1 MYSNILEVR
10 LMGKL
15 LYNKN
20 VLVARIDGLNHFS
33 WVCKERA
40 PLYLQITENLLGWL
54 QNRCVDSHRRNSRLL
69 KRALRL
75 SEKDDEEIVLE
86 VNAASITDTYWIKDE
101 ESPLTWEQVDFK
113 KAEFSSLA
121 LIGTYNYYVTAE
133 QAKTKKTPE
142 LTNTGSFE
150 KCWRVRDGE
159 WWIYKEGNTN
169 ELFSELFAYKLGK
182 ALGFNMAEYKLGSRY
197 IKPGTR
203 YILSRD
209 FTQGHKYN
217 FEPIVALVG
226 SKPQDYKR
234 TYKKIHEI
242 SSSAASD
249 YVSMLFMDALIYN
262 PDRHEYNFG
271 LLTNPDTG
279 EIIGLAPNFDN
290 NMALISEGYPPS
302 SKRQGDSLIQDFNE
316 LLDLGVQWDGYS
328 DYKVLPKVD
337 EHLIKS
343 IISEI
348 GLKVRERFIVE
359 FVMSSYRAIGWNKK
373 MTIEKIQKIVHAK
386 EYPHIIQSRNSNDN
400 GALQL
405 VKEDVFY
412 IPPAIEVIHEEQDAQ
427 VMIFSAAGATG
438 KSALAKYLAKSFK
451 CIYWDLSK
459 TSVGENSFY
468 GKLDKVLG
476 RKNVDEFQ
484 QQMENGTAAL
494 IIDAF
499 DEAEIRRGRE
509 DIKLFLDDIADFVV
523 DFKVPSMILLSRSE
537 NARFLNEYLA
547 EKGVSI
553 VHYQIGLIDE
563 ENGKVFV
570 EQLLKRKKR
579 IVTPVIK
586 KAIDQEFSSIT
597 AFLNN
602 DARAF
607 LGYAPVL
614 EALTELIYQERNTIN
629 LVQNLKNGDKADK
642 LFEKIM
648 RDLLCR
654 EQQKFTDQLKQE
666 WKTEHCQ
673 FNEWDKLYSID
684 EQIYDI
690 LNFACFN
697 ELLEDVFSRKIP
709 DSLRKDYEDAVN
721 RFLPSHP
728 FIRQQQNGEYSF
740 SGPAFRDFS
749 IVYGLLSDNDDIKA
763 MAIDVL
769 ERQDK
774 TSPLLAEFYS
784 AMIDTQTEDRPLDN
798 RVFPYIYDSCKA
810 AVRNKEST
818 GLIVNASG
826 DICYAVITTHAGAE
840 IKELQLKINCNS
852 NTDSGVPVLILP
864 SMENASILFP
874 GKVTIQG
881 IMHKGITSTEVSIE
895 NAYINADIVDFKTD
909 KILFVN
915 RNNTKTQIEADSQI
929 NVQSEVVISGATKD
943 TVRMYAPNVQKNY
956 KLRPYYFDGGA
967 SENSGLVTF
976 SHIIRIICVQFS
988 FGKSRTI
995 SVMEK
1000 LFLRDS
1006 SSNKAKIFHFLIDQ
1020 KCIITE
1026 GSDYT
1031 LSFSKMSELNI
1042 NWTPMAQN
1050 DTVMYEDAY
1059 ACYQK
1064 WLDRNK

>member
-1 MYSNILEVR
+1 MD
-10 LMGKL
+10 KL

-20 VLVARIDGLNHFS
+20 ILVARIDELNHFS

-101 ESPLTWEQVDFK
+101 ESPLTWEQVNFK

-121 LIGTYNYYVTAE
+121 LIGTYNYYFTAE

-142 LTNTGSFE
+142 LTNIGSFE

-159 WWIYKEGNTN
+159 WWLYKEGNTN

-217 FEPIVALVG
+217 FEPIVALIG
-226 SKPQDYKR
+226 SNPQDYKR
-234 TYKKIHEI
+234 AYQKIHEI
-242 SSSAASD
+242 SANAASD
-249 YVSMLFMDALIYN
+249 YVSMLFMDALIFN

-290 NMALISEGYPPS
+290 NMALISKGYPPS
-302 SKRQGDSLIQDFNE
+302 PERKSDSLIQDFNE
-316 LLDLGVQWDGYS
+316 LLDSGAQWNGYS
-328 DYKVLPKVD
+328 DYKILPKID
-337 EHLIKS
+337 EQLIKN
-343 IISEI
+343 IIGEI
-348 GLKVRERFIVE
+348 GLKVREKFIIE

-373 MTIEKIQKIVHAK
+373 MTIARIQKIVHAK
-386 EYPHIIQSRNSNDN
+386 EYPHLIQDRNSNDN

-405 VKEDVFY
+405 VKGDVFY
-412 IPPAIEVIHEEQDAQ
+412 IPPAIEVIHEEKDAQ

-476 RKNVDEFQ
+476 RKNVDAFQ
-484 QQMENGTAAL
+484 KQMENGTAAL

-509 DIKLFLDDIADFVV
+509 DIKLFLDDIVDFVEG
-523 DFKVPSMILLSRSE
+523 FKVPSMVLLSRSE
-537 NARFLNEYLA
+537 NAQFLNAYLT
-547 EKGVSI
+547 EKDI
-553 VHYQIGLIDE
+553 HTLHYQIGLIDE
-563 ENGKVFV
+563 ESGKVFI

-579 IVTPVIK
+579 EVTPVIK
-586 KAIDQEFSSIT
+586 RAIDQEFSSIT
-597 AFLNN
+597 TFLNN

-629 LVQNLKNGDKADK
+629 LVQNLKSGDKADK

-648 RDLLCR
+648 RDLLSR
-654 EQQKFTDQLKQE
+654 EQQKFTAQLKSE
-666 WKTEHCQ
+666 WKTEHPQ
-673 FNEWDKLYSID
+673 FNKWGELYSVD

-690 LNFACFN
+690 LNFACFG
-697 ELLEDVFSRKIP
+697 ELLENLFSRDLP
-709 DSLRKDYEDAVN
+709 DTLRKDYEDAVN

-728 FIRQQQNGEYSF
+728 FIRQQPNGDYSF

-749 IVYGLLSDNDDIKA
+749 IVYGLLSDNDVIRT
-763 MAIDVL
+763 MAKDVL
-769 ERQDK
+769 ERQEK
-774 TSPLLAEFYS
+774 ASPLLAEFYS
-784 AMIDTQTEDRPLDN
+784 VMNDMQMESRPLDN
-798 RVFPYIYDSCKA
+798 SVFPYIYDSCKA
-810 AVRNKEST
+810 AVRNNEST
-818 GLIVNASG
+818 GLVVNASG
-826 DICYAVITTHAGAE
+826 DVCCVVISTHTERG
-840 IKELQLKINCNS
+840 IKRLPLEINCNS
-852 NTDSGVPVLILP
+852 NEDSEAPVLILP
-864 SMENASILFP
+864 SIENASIFFP

-881 IMHKGITSTEVSIE
+881 IVYGGVASAEVTIE
-895 NAYINADIVDFKTD
+895 NTYINADIVELKSD
-909 KILFVN
+909 KILFLN
-915 RNNTKTQIEADSQI
+915 REDTKTQIEAETQI
-929 NVQSEVVISGATKD
+929 NVQPKVKIRGATKN
-943 TVRMYAPNVQKNY
+943 TVRMSAPNVHKDY
-956 KLRPYYFDGGA
+956 RLRQYYFDGA
-967 SENSGLVTF
+967 TSENSGLVTF
-976 SHIIRIICVQFS
+976 SHIIRIICVQFNY
-988 FGKSRTI
+988 GKSRTV
-995 SVMEK
+995 SVLEK

-1006 SSNKAKIFHFLIDQ
+1006 NSSKAKIFHFLLDQ
-1020 KCIITE
+1020 ECIVTE

-1031 LSFSKMSELNI
+1031 LDLAKMGNLNI
-1042 NWTPMAQN
+1042 SWTPMAQK
-1050 DTVMYEDAY
+1050 DTVMYDVAY
-1059 ACYQK
+1059 ECYKK
-1064 WLDRNK
+1064 WLVNN

>member
-1 MYSNILEVR
+1 MD
-10 LMGKL
+10 KL

-20 VLVARIDGLNHFS
+20 VLVARIDGLNHFH
-33 WVCKERA
+33 WVCKECG
-40 PLYLQITENLLGWL
+40 PLYLQITENLSGWL

-69 KRALRL
+69 KRALRI

-86 VNAASITDTYWIKDE
+86 VNAASITDTYWIKDAD
-101 ESPLTWEQVDFK
+101 SSLTWEQVNFK

-121 LIGTYNYYVTAE
+121 LIGTYNYYHNAE

-142 LTNTGSFE
+142 LTNIGSFE
-150 KCWRVRDGE
+150 KCWRVRNGE
-159 WWIYKEGNTN
+159 WWIYKEGNTS

-197 IKPGTR
+197 IRPGTR
-203 YILSRD
+203 YVISRD

-217 FEPIVALVG
+217 FEPIVAIVG
-226 SKPQDYKR
+226 NKPQDYKR
-234 TYKKIHEI
+234 TYQKIYEL
-242 SSSAASD
+242 SPDAASD
-249 YVSMLFMDALIYN
+249 YVSILFMDALIFN

-279 EIIGLAPNFDN
+279 EIVGLAPNFDN
-290 NMALISEGYPPS
+290 NMALISGGYPFS
-302 SKRQGDSLIQDFNE
+302 SQRKGDSLIQDFNE
-316 LLDLGVQWDGYS
+316 LLDSGIQWNGYS
-328 DYKVLPKVD
+328 EYKTLPKVD
-337 EHLIKS
+337 EQLIKS
-343 IISEI
+343 VIREI
-348 GLKVRERFIVE
+348 GLKVREKFIIE

-373 MTIEKIQKIVHAK
+373 MTIEKIQGMVRAK
-386 EYPHIIQSRNSNDN
+386 EYPNLLKSKNSNDN
-400 GALQL
+400 EALQL
-405 VKEDVFY
+405 VTEDVFY
-412 IPPAIEVIHEEQDAQ
+412 IPPTIEVIREEKRPQ

-476 RKNVDEFQ
+476 RKNVDDFQ
-484 QQMENGTAAL
+484 SQMAIGEAAL

-499 DEAEIRRGRE
+499 DEAEIRRGRS
-509 DIKLFLDDIADFVV
+509 DIQLFLDDIAEFVEE
-523 DFKVPSMILLSRSE
+523 FEVPSMVLLSRSE
-537 NARFLNEYLA
+537 NARFLDEYLA
-547 EKGVSI
+547 SKNINI

-563 ENGKVFV
+563 ENGKKFI
-570 EQLLKRKKR
+570 EQLLERKKR
-579 IVTPVIK
+579 HVTSVIK
-586 KAIDQEFSSIT
+586 RAIEEEFASIT
-597 AFLNN
+597 KFLNN

-648 RDLLCR
+648 RDLLVR
-654 EQQKFTDQLKQE
+654 EQQKFTCQLQEE
-666 WKTEHCQ
+666 WKTEHPQ
-673 FNEWDKLYSID
+673 FDKWAELYSID

-690 LNFACFN
+690 LNYACFN
-697 ELLEDVFSRKIP
+697 ELCEDVFTRKLP
-709 DSLRKDYEDAVN
+709 DDLRKDYKDAVN

-728 FIRQQQNGEYSF
+728 FIRQKRSGEYSF

-749 IVYGLLSDNDDIKA
+749 IVYGLLSNNDDIQT

-784 AMIDTQTEDRPLDN
+784 AMIDTQVEERPLDN

-826 DICYAVITTHAGAE
+826 DICYAAISTRAGQKT
-840 IKELQLKINCNS
+840 KELRLKINCRS
-852 NTDSGVPVLILP
+852 RDEADAPILILP
-864 SMENASILFP
+864 SMENASVMFP
-874 GKVTIQG
+874 GKVVIQG
-881 IMHKGITSTEVSIE
+881 IIHEGTTSSTEVSIE
-895 NAYINADIVDFKTD
+895 NSYINADVVDFRTD

-915 RNNTKTQIEADSQI
+915 REGTNTQIEAASQI
-929 NVQSEVVISGATKD
+929 NVQPSVDISGATENSL
-943 TVRMYAPNVQKNY
+943 RMYAPNVQKDY
-956 KLRPYYFDGGA
+956 RLRKYYFDDA
-967 SENSGLVTF
+967 SNENSGLVTF

-995 SVMEK
+995 SIMEK
-1000 LFLRDS
+1000 LFLRDHDS
-1006 SSNKAKIFHFLIDQ
+1006 DKAKIFSFLVAQ
-1020 KCIITE
+1020 GCITTD
-1026 GSDYT
+1026 GADYT
-1031 LSFSKMSELNI
+1031 LNLNKMSALNI
-1042 NWTPMAQN
+1042 SWSPMAQN
-1050 DTVMYEDAY
+1050 DMVMYEDAY
-1059 ACYQK
+1059 TRYQK
-1064 WLDRNK
+1064 WMGSI